1 MITKFKKS
9 IIRRHSLRIPKKKIK
24 DNNLFQK
31 SNGFRVIHRGK
42 VIKREGI
49 QQRNKMSS
57 SFFYELGAIIIIIV
71 KKNTKYEIN
80 PILITFP
87 CKVYSS
93 GEFPL
98 KSSLFK
104 YLINFTIKICKRLIT
119 SIFFWLV

>member
-1 MITKFKKS
+1 M
-9 IIRRHSLRIPKKKIK
+9 
-24 DNNLFQK
+24 
-31 SNGFRVIHRGK
+31 RVIHRGK

-80 PILITFP
+80 PILITFS
-87 CKVYSS
+87 CKVYLSDD
-93 GEFPL
+93 FPL
-98 KSSLFK
+98 KSSIFK

-119 SIFFWLV
+119 SIFF